1 MQNRLA
7 FMFIYGLYWYL
18 VNCRLVLQWQYSKN
32 GRQRHTKSN
41 KSCCR
46 AYSIQVNRAFHPMRL
61 LKPFRQAHIIWS
73 AIGIA
78 LLLATSMLVWR
89 AIADEKAE
97 AANTGDVAGGKVE
110 QVSASTSQQKTRKHS
125 HMLSPALQLAGPQYL
140 EMHDRWFESPAM
152 AGPQRFAMT
161 ATPLSVDSSCT
172 RRAEMQHPTLES
184 SIRSTIG
191 VDTTQLIPLDALV
204 QQASQFWQH
213 DGWYYQ
219 LSARWEK
226 DIPATY
232 TLEHYRTRQADFQGV
247 VERLPMTNSEP
258 MDALGLAARID
269 ETLVAAE
276 SRGAVRGARLV
287 HLLIGGED
295 GDALQD
301 LKISN
306 GRPIAWMFG
315 YGHCRTRSDSTA
327 FCRCVDPATASKEAK
342 DEHSVI
348 D

>member
-1 MQNRLA
+1 
-7 FMFIYGLYWYL
+7 
-18 VNCRLVLQWQYSKN
+18 
-32 GRQRHTKSN
+32 
-41 KSCCR
+41 
-46 AYSIQVNRAFHPMRL
+46 MRL
-61 LKPFRQAHIIWS
+61 LKSFRRAHIIWS

-78 LLLATSMLVWR
+78 ILLFAAMLAWR
-89 AIADEKAE
+89 TIVGETAE
-97 AANTGDVAGGKVE
+97 TAKIGDSAEHEVE
-110 QVSASTSQQKTRKHS
+110 QASANLTKPKTRKHS
-125 HMLSPALQLAGPQYL
+125 HMVSTALQLAGPEYL
-140 EMHDRWFESPAM
+140 EMRDRWFESPVM
-152 AGPQRFAMT
+152 AGTQRFATT
-161 ATPLSVDSSCT
+161 ATPLSVDPSCA
-172 RRAEMQHPTLES
+172 RRAEMKHPTLES
-184 SIRSTIG
+184 SIRSAIG

-204 QQASQFWQH
+204 QQVSQFWQH
-213 DGWYYQ
+213 AGWYYQ

-258 MDALGLAARID
+258 MDALAVAARID

-287 HLLIGGED
+287 HLLIGGEE

-315 YGHCRTRSDSTA
+315 HGHCRTKSDGTA
-327 FCRCVDPATASKEAK
+327 FCRCVDPATASKEQK

>member
-1 MQNRLA
+1 M
-7 FMFIYGLYWYL
+7 
-18 VNCRLVLQWQYSKN
+18 K
-32 GRQRHTKSN
+32 
-41 KSCCR
+41 
-46 AYSIQVNRAFHPMRL
+46 L
-61 LKPFRQAHIIWS
+61 LKSFRRAHIIWS

-78 LLLATSMLVWR
+78 LLLIAAMLVWR
-89 AIADEKAE
+89 ALAAENAEKAKSDQ
-97 AANTGDVAGGKVE
+97 AATHQVE
-110 QVSASTSQQKTRKHS
+110 QVGANVAKPKTRKHS
-125 HMLSPALQLAGPQYL
+125 HMVSPALQLAGPEYL
-140 EMHDRWFESPAM
+140 EMRDRWFEPPVM
-152 AGPQRFAMT
+152 AGTQRFAAT
-161 ATPLSVDSSCT
+161 ATPLSVDPSCA
-172 RRAEMQHPTLES
+172 RRAEMQHPTMES

-213 DGWYYQ
+213 AGWYYQ

-232 TLEHYRTRQADFQGV
+232 TMEHYRTRQADFQGV
-247 VERLPMTNSEP
+247 VERLPMANSEP
-258 MDALGLAARID
+258 MDALGMAAKID
-269 ETLVAAE
+269 ETLADAE
-276 SRGAVRGARLV
+276 SRGAIRGTRLA
-287 HLLIGGED
+287 HLLIGGEE

-315 YGHCRTRSDSTA
+315 YGHCRTKSDGTA